1 MLTISDLRKGDKV
14 LLTSIPFIS
23 DEPRKATLIEK
34 PKGTTA
40 FVEIE
45 GVDGYFND
53 FGSIYIDEIL
63 VKTNDDFEIID
74 DVILSDKQASKMR
87 EIREV
92 LDA

>member
-34 PKGTTA
+34 PRGTTA

>member
-34 PKGTTA
+34 PRGTTA

-87 EIREV
+87 KIREV

>member
-14 LLTSIPFIS
+14 LLTSISFMS
-23 DEPRKATLIEK
+23 DEPRKATLLEK
-34 PKGTTA
+34 PRGTTA

-45 GVDGYFND
+45 GVDGYYND

-63 VKTNDDFEIID
+63 GKTNDDFEVID

-87 EIREV
+87 EIRGF
-92 LDA
+92 LNA

>member
-14 LLTSIPFIS
+14 SLTSIPFIS

-34 PKGTTA
+34 PRGTTA

-53 FGSIYIDEIL
+53 LGSIYIDEIL

>member
-34 PKGTTA
+34 PRGTTA

-92 LDA
+92 LNA

>member
-34 PKGTTA
+34 PRGTTA

-45 GVDGYFND
+45 GVDGYYND

-63 VKTNDDFEIID
+63 GKTNDDFEVID

-87 EIREV
+87 EIRGF
-92 LDA
+92 LNA

>member
-14 LLTSIPFIS
+14 LLTSITFIS
-23 DEPRKATLIEK
+23 DEPRKATLLEK
-34 PKGTTA
+34 PRGTTA

-45 GVDGYFND
+45 GVDGYYND

-63 VKTNDDFEIID
+63 GKINDDLVMEE
-74 DVILSDKQASKMR
+74 VILSDKQASKMS
-87 EIREV
+87 EIRGF

>member
-23 DEPRKATLIEK
+23 EEPRKATLIEK
-34 PKGTTA
+34 PRGTTA

-63 VKTNDDFEIID
+63 VKTNDYFEIID
-74 DVILSDKQASKMR
+74 DVILNDKQASKMR